1 MFQMQK
7 ESNPPKLS
15 WKNILNKLLQ
25 KKVITTFLALIL
37 TLNNFIFEWKS
48 NLQIK
53 GYAMGT
59 ICAPSYAKIF
69 MDHFKRKL
77 IYLFI

>member
-1 MFQMQK
+1 M
-7 ESNPPKLS
+7 
-15 WKNILNKLLQ
+15 
-25 KKVITTFLALIL
+25 ITTFLALIL
-37 TLNNFIFEWKS
+37 TLNNFIFDWKS

-59 ICAPSYAKIF
+59 IYAPSYAKIF

-77 IYLFI
+77 IYLFIETFSLIYFRFTGDGQQNRSREIFK